1 MKNSF
6 FYRQNSE
13 KQNPIKKN
21 RLKFNICISLIICIL
36 QTFVYPRVHMAF
48 FWTFICNFAEN
59 FKTMTLDEKIKLVA
73 QEFRGKDDEPQI
85 NAKLQ
90 RLERRRI
97 TPHSLIPKR
106 RFLFEMFDK
115 PCFARGELV
124 GITGRAKSGKTFF
137 TSILMALGVC
147 GEVLG
152 VRRIDPEPLRVLWM
166 DTEQS
171 EESTQEILCD
181 RIMKLWQHS
190 MPEGE
195 SIENFPSE
203 MFDIFNVRA
212 EAWQDR
218 LPLLEEAI
226 LEYKPDLVILD
237 GIRDLVNDINDGI
250 LSQKVIERLM
260 ILTSETDCCIACI
273 LHQNKAS
280 EDKNLRG
287 WIGTELTYK
296 SFEVYECS
304 KDTDRIFS
312 VKQTMTRKYDIDE
325 VLQFVVDAEGL
336 PREVYNQAVTHAV
349 TKGNAKAVGT
359 TQEAA
364 INYDTEEVFT
374 SVMQE
379 GEKLRAYELEKRVMS
394 RYKSITLNSYLYM
407 KDMAQRI
414 GLLYKTI
421 VNPRCV
427 YYTLQPTLTAAISA
441 TTPNAA
447 PTEQAVLPP

>member
-1 MKNSF
+1 
-6 FYRQNSE
+6 
-13 KQNPIKKN
+13 
-21 RLKFNICISLIICIL
+21 
-36 QTFVYPRVHMAF
+36 
-48 FWTFICNFAEN
+48 
-59 FKTMTLDEKIKLVA
+59 MTLEEKIRLIA
-73 QEFRGKDDEPQI
+73 QEFSGKETTPKT
-85 NAKLQ
+85 NEKLQ
-90 RLERRRI
+90 RLEQRRI
-97 TPHSLIPKR
+97 TPNSVIPKR

-137 TSILMALGVC
+137 TSILMALSVC

-152 VRRIDPEPLRVLWM
+152 IKRIDPKPLRVLWM

-181 RIMKLWQHS
+181 RIMKLWQRN

-212 EAWQDR
+212 DAWQDR

-226 LEYKPDLVILD
+226 REYKPDLVILD

-250 LSQKVIERLM
+250 LSQQVIERLM
-260 ILTSETDCCIACI
+260 HLASETECCIVSI

-304 KDTDRIFS
+304 KDNDRIFS
-312 VKQTMTRKYDIDE
+312 VKQTMTRKYDIIDT
-325 VLQFVVDAEGL
+325 LQFVVDAEGL
-336 PREVYNQAVTHAV
+336 PMPMSHAISHAV
-349 TKGNAKAVGT
+349 AKSAISALSNAPQSAGNYNA
-359 TQEAA
+359 
-364 INYDTEEVFT
+364 EEVFT

-379 GEKLRAYELEKRVMS
+379 GEKLRAYELQKRVMD
-394 RYKSITLNSYLYM
+394 RYKYITLNTYLYI

-414 GLLYKTI
+414 GLLCKTV

-427 YYTLQPTLTAAISA
+427 YYSLQPTLRASVA
-441 TTPNAA
+441 TTTTGTASDSRFA
-447 PTEQAVLPP
+447 PSP

>member
-1 MKNSF
+1 
-6 FYRQNSE
+6 
-13 KQNPIKKN
+13 
-21 RLKFNICISLIICIL
+21 
-36 QTFVYPRVHMAF
+36 
-48 FWTFICNFAEN
+48 
-59 FKTMTLDEKIKLVA
+59 MTLDEKIKLVA
-73 QEFRGKDDEPQI
+73 QEFWGKDDEPKT
-85 NAKLQ
+85 NPKLQ

-97 TPHSLIPKR
+97 TPNSLIPKR

-152 VRRIDPEPLRVLWM
+152 IKRIEPKPLRVLWY

-171 EESTQEILCD
+171 EESTHEILCD
-181 RIMKLWQHS
+181 RIMRLWQRN
-190 MPEGE
+190 MPECE

-203 MFDIFNVRA
+203 MFDIFNVRV

-218 LPLLEEAI
+218 MPLLEEAI

-250 LSQKVIERLM
+250 LSQQVIERLM
-260 ILTSETDCCIACI
+260 NLASETDCCMVSI

-304 KDTDRIFS
+304 KDNDRIFS
-312 VKQTMTRKYDIDE
+312 VKQTMTRKYDIDNA
-325 VLQFVVDAEGL
+325 LQFVVDAEGL
-336 PREVYNQAVTHAV
+336 PTEVYNQAMVHAV
-349 TKGNAKAVGT
+349 VRSNAKAVST
-359 TQEAA
+359 TQEVVA
-364 INYDTEEVFT
+364 NYDTEEVFT

-379 GEKLRAYELEKRVMS
+379 GEKLRAYELQKRVMD
-394 RYKSITLNSYLYM
+394 RYKYITLNSYLYI

-414 GLLYKTI
+414 GLLCKTVI
-421 VNPRCV
+421 NPRCV
-427 YYTLQPTLTAAISA
+427 YYSLQPTLTATLSA
-441 TTPNAA
+441 TTPDA
-447 PTEQAVLPP
+447 PSTGQLAFPP

>member
-1 MKNSF
+1 
-6 FYRQNSE
+6 
-13 KQNPIKKN
+13 
-21 RLKFNICISLIICIL
+21 
-36 QTFVYPRVHMAF
+36 
-48 FWTFICNFAEN
+48 
-59 FKTMTLDEKIKLVA
+59 MTLEKKIRLIA
-73 QEFRGKDDEPQI
+73 QEFSGKETTPKT
-85 NAKLQ
+85 NEKLQ
-90 RLERRRI
+90 RLEQRRI
-97 TPHSLIPKR
+97 TPNSLIPKR
-106 RFLFEMFDK
+106 KFLFEMFDK

-152 VRRIDPEPLRVLWM
+152 IKRIDPKPLRVLWY

-181 RIMKLWQHS
+181 RIMKLWQRN

-195 SIENFPSE
+195 SIDNFPSD

-212 EAWQDR
+212 DAWQDR
-218 LPLLEEAI
+218 LPLLETAI
-226 LEYKPDLVILD
+226 KEYHPDLVILD

-250 LSQKVIERLM
+250 LSQQVIERLM
-260 ILTSETDCCIACI
+260 HLASETECCIVSV

-304 KDTDRIFS
+304 KDSDRIFS
-312 VKQTMTRKYDIDE
+312 VKQTMTRKYDIIDT
-325 VLQFVVDAEGL
+325 LQFVVDTEGL
-336 PREVYNQAVTHAV
+336 PMPVSHAISHAV
-349 TKGNAKAVGT
+349 AKSATSALSYAPQSVGK
-359 TQEAA
+359 
-364 INYDTEEVFT
+364 YDAEEVFT

-379 GEKLRAYELEKRVMS
+379 GEKLRGYELQSRVME
-394 RYKSITLNSYLYM
+394 RYKSITLNGYLYI

-414 GLLYKTI
+414 GLLCKTVI
-421 VNPRCV
+421 NPRCV
-427 YYTLQPTLTAAISA
+427 YYSLQPTLTATIA
-441 TTPNAA
+441 TTTAGTASDSQFTSSP
-447 PTEQAVLPP
+447 

>member
-1 MKNSF
+1 
-6 FYRQNSE
+6 
-13 KQNPIKKN
+13 
-21 RLKFNICISLIICIL
+21 
-36 QTFVYPRVHMAF
+36 
-48 FWTFICNFAEN
+48 
-59 FKTMTLDEKIKLVA
+59 MTLDEKIKLVA
-73 QEFRGKDDEPQI
+73 QEFWGKDEEPQM

-97 TPHSLIPKR
+97 TPDSMIPKR

-152 VRRIDPEPLRVLWM
+152 IKRIAPKPLRVLWM

-181 RIMKLWQHS
+181 RIMRLWQRN

-250 LSQKVIERLM
+250 LSQQVIERLM
-260 ILTSETDCCIACI
+260 NLASETDCCIACI

-325 VLQFVVDAEGL
+325 VLQFVVDSEGL
-336 PREVYNQAVTHAV
+336 PTEVYNQAIVHAV
-349 TKGNAKAVGT
+349 AKSNAKTVSA

-374 SVMQE
+374 SVMHE
-379 GEKLRAYELEKRVMS
+379 GEKLRAYELQKRVMD
-394 RYKSITLNSYLYM
+394 RYKYITLNSYLYI

-414 GLLYKTI
+414 GLLCKTVI
-421 VNPRCV
+421 NPRCV
-427 YYTLQPTLTAAISA
+427 YYSLQPTLTATLSA
-441 TTPNAA
+441 TTAVGTPNG
-447 PTEQAVLPP
+447 VLC

>member
-1 MKNSF
+1 M
-6 FYRQNSE
+6 
-13 KQNPIKKN
+13 
-21 RLKFNICISLIICIL
+21 
-36 QTFVYPRVHMAF
+36 TF
-48 FWTFICNFAEN
+48 
-59 FKTMTLDEKIKLVA
+59 DEKIKLVA
-73 QEFRGKDDEPQI
+73 QEFWGKDEEPQM

-97 TPHSLIPKR
+97 TPNSLIPKR

-147 GEVLG
+147 SKILG
-152 VRRIDPEPLRVLWM
+152 IKRIDPKPLRVLWY

-181 RIMKLWQHS
+181 RIMKLWQRN

-195 SIENFPSE
+195 SIDNFPSE

-212 EAWQDR
+212 EAWQNR

-226 LEYKPDLVILD
+226 AEYKPDLVILD

-250 LSQKVIERLM
+250 LSQQVIERLM
-260 ILTSETDCCIACI
+260 NLASGTDCCIACI

-296 SFEVYECS
+296 SFEVYECA
-304 KDTDRIFS
+304 KDNDRIFS
-312 VKQTMTRKYDIDE
+312 VKQTMTRKYDIDNA
-325 VLQFVVDAEGL
+325 LQFVVDAEGL
-336 PREVYNQAVTHAV
+336 PTEVYNQSIVHAV
-349 TKGNAKAVGT
+349 VRSNAKTVSA

-379 GEKLRAYELEKRVMS
+379 GEKLRAYELQKRVMD
-394 RYKSITLNSYLYM
+394 RYKYITLNSYLYI

-414 GLLYKTI
+414 GLLCKTVI
-421 VNPRCV
+421 NPRCV
-427 YYTLQPTLTAAISA
+427 YYSLQPTQTATLSA
-441 TTPNAA
+441 TTAVDTPNGQ
-447 PTEQAVLPP
+447 TICLVLKKVDTKVNKI

>member
-1 MKNSF
+1 
-6 FYRQNSE
+6 
-13 KQNPIKKN
+13 
-21 RLKFNICISLIICIL
+21 
-36 QTFVYPRVHMAF
+36 
-48 FWTFICNFAEN
+48 
-59 FKTMTLDEKIKLVA
+59 MTLEEKIRLIA
-73 QEFRGKDDEPQI
+73 QEIWGKEEKPQM

-97 TPHSLIPKR
+97 TPDSMIPKR

-152 VRRIDPEPLRVLWM
+152 IKRIDSKPLRVLWY

-171 EESTQEILCD
+171 EDSTQEILCD
-181 RIMKLWQHS
+181 RIMRLWQRNMS
-190 MPEGE
+190 ECE
-195 SIENFPSE
+195 SIKNFPSE

-212 EAWQDR
+212 DAWQDR
-218 LPLLEEAI
+218 MPLLEEAI

-250 LSQKVIERLM
+250 LSQQVIERLM
-260 ILTSETDCCIACI
+260 NLASETDCCIVSV

-304 KDTDRIFS
+304 KDSDSIFS
-312 VKQTMTRKYDIDE
+312 VKQTMTHKYDIIDT
-325 VLQFVVDAEGL
+325 LQFVVDAEGL
-336 PREVYNQAVTHAV
+336 PMPVSQAISHAV
-349 TKGNAKAVGT
+349 AKSAAPALSGTPQSVGNYNA
-359 TQEAA
+359 
-364 INYDTEEVFT
+364 EEVFT

-379 GEKLRAYELEKRVMS
+379 GEKLRGYELQSRVME
-394 RYKSITLNSYLYM
+394 RYKSITLNGYLYI

-414 GLLYKTI
+414 GLLCKTVI
-421 VNPRCV
+421 NPRCV
-427 YYTLQPTLTAAISA
+427 YYSLQPTLTATLSA
-441 TTPNAA
+441 TTPDATSNG
-447 PTEQAVLPP
+447 QAILPP